1 MGQEKSCGAVVF
13 KRGKEG
19 IKYLI
24 LHYEAKHWDF
34 PKGKLELNE
43 TEEEAAK
50 REIKEETGIDDVQ
63 FAEGFKQKI
72 SYFYRKNDE
81 VIHKEVV
88 VFLAE
93 TKTEEVKLSFEHIGY
108 VWMGYENAYKKLTFN
123 NSKEVLKKA
132 DEFLGKNPK

>member
-1 MGQEKSCGAVVF
+1 MAREKSCGAVVF
-13 KRGKEG
+13 RRSKES

-50 REIKEETGIDDVQ
+50 RELKEETGIDDVQ
-63 FAEGFKQKI
+63 FAEGFKHTI
-72 SYFYRKNDE
+72 SYFYRKNEE

-93 TKTEEVKLSFEHIGY
+93 TKTEDVKLSFEHIGY
-108 VWMGYENAYKKLTFN
+108 VWMGYENAEKKLTFN
-123 NSKEVLKKA
+123 NSKEILKKA
-132 DEFLGKNPK
+132 DEFLSKNPK

>member
-13 KRGKEG
+13 RRSKEG
-19 IKYLI
+19 IKSLI

-34 PKGKLELNE
+34 PNGKLEWNE

-50 REIKEETGIDDVQ
+50 REIKEETGIDDMQ
-63 FAEGFKQKI
+63 FSEGFKQTI

-123 NSKEVLKKA
+123 NSKELLKKA
-132 DEFLGKNPK
+132 DGFLGKNPK

>member
-13 KRGKEG
+13 RRSKEG

-50 REIKEETGIDDVQ
+50 REIKEETRIDDAQ
-63 FAEGFKQKI
+63 FAEGFRQTI

-93 TKTEEVKLSFEHIGY
+93 TKIENVKLSFEHVGY
-108 VWMGYENAYKKLTFN
+108 VWMGYENAEKKLTFN

-132 DEFLGKNPK
+132 DEFLGKS

>member
-1 MGQEKSCGAVVF
+1 MGREKSCGAVVF
-13 KRGKEG
+13 RRSKEG
-19 IKYLI
+19 IKFLI

-50 REIKEETGIDDVQ
+50 REIKEETGIGDVQ

-108 VWMGYENAYKKLTFN
+108 AWMGYENAEKKLTYN

-132 DEFLGKNPK
+132 DEFLKKQ

>member
-13 KRGKEG
+13 RRSKDG

-50 REIKEETGIDDVQ
+50 REIKEETRIDDVQ

-93 TKTEEVKLSFEHIGY
+93 TKKEEVKLSFEHIGY

-123 NSKEVLKKA
+123 NSKEVLKKV
-132 DEFLGKNPK
+132 DEFLRKSS

>member
-1 MGQEKSCGAVVF
+1 MAQEKSCGAVVL
-13 KRGKEG
+13 RRSKEG

-34 PKGKLELNE
+34 PKGKLEPNE

-81 VIHKEVV
+81 IIHKEVV

-93 TKTEEVKLSFEHIGY
+93 TKNEAIKLSFEHVGY
-108 VWMGYENAYKKLTFN
+108 VWMGYENAYNKLTFN

-132 DEFLGKNPK
+132 DEFVKNR